1 MSNQFWA
8 DIIRTAM
15 GFLDRLASDYEAKLE
30 AEKLPPLPTGQ
41 KGVPPTQAV
50 PPVPTPPTQAVPT
63 DPAQAQAQA
72 QSDLPLAKAEGETSA
87 FTSMLRPGVY

>member
-30 AEKLPPLPTGQ
+30 AEKTAAPLPTGQ
-41 KGVPPTQAV
+41 KGPVVPV
-50 PPVPTPPTQAVPT
+50 VTP

-72 QSDLPLAKAEGETSA
+72 QAQAALPLALAEGETA
-87 FTSMLRPGVY
+87 FNSMFRPGVY